1 MQPAKLAAYLHYS
14 LYVFPA
20 AQLFG
25 VISLQQDIYKFN
37 KDTVS
42 CIMYNLRHMDHKI
55 VLN

>member
-1 MQPAKLAAYLHYS
+1 MQPAKLTAHLHYS

-25 VISLQQDIYKFN
+25 FISLQQYIHKFN

-42 CIMYNLRHMDHKI
+42 YIMYNLRHVDHKI